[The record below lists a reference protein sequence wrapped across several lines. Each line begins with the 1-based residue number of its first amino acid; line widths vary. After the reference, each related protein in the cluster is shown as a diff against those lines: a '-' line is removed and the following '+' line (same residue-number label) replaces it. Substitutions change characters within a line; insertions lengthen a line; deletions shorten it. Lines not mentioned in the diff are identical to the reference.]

1 MDWTISRRIS
11 LGFTILSAITLAVST
26 TGFISLRLASANA
39 SRLIEDDMPATLML
53 GQVKDNLSRG
63 YANIER
69 FIRSEGGSKDE
80 ALLIYNGLSEAN
92 TNLYTDISELMTTE
106 EERAVFEKLNEV
118 RKAYAGMLDTL
129 FKIELGGD
137 DTATYKYMDETFV
150 PAYRAYR
157 DQIDTL
163 LSLER
168 NASLQLGT
176 NMREDIVVSLSI
188 ILVSSIAG
196 FVIAICTAL
205 IISRGTNSVLRTAIA
220 SIDDGS
226 GQVASAAAQVA
237 AASNML
243 AEGAS
248 EQAASLEET
257 SASIEE
263 MASMTAHN
271 AQAAQDA
278 KKLADAMRNAA
289 DASADQVR
297 QMQEAMDAIK
307 ESSAGISQIIKT
319 IDEIA
324 FQTNILALNAAVE
337 AARAGEAG
345 AGFAVVAEEVRSLA
359 QRSAN
364 SARETST
371 KIEGAIRNSERGV
384 SIAARVSDSL
394 GEIVQKAHDVN
405 VLVAEIANASG
416 EQDRGT
422 GQLTVA
428 VSEMDKVTQS
438 NASNAEETAS
448 ASEEL
453 NAYADTLKE
462 TVQQLAGLVGGAA
475 SRTGTHKRTRA
486 AATKARFTEVAAAP
500 LPVAGAQQGYDEM
513 HLNGHGGPRR
523 LIHNGAA
530 AKQK

>member
-337 AARAGEAG
+337 AAAG
-345 AGFAVVAEEVRSLA
+345 R
-359 QRSAN
+359 
-364 SARETST
+364 
-371 KIEGAIRNSERGV
+371 
-384 SIAARVSDSL
+384 
-394 GEIVQKAHDVN
+394 
-405 VLVAEIANASG
+405 
-416 EQDRGT
+416 
-422 GQLTVA
+422 
-428 VSEMDKVTQS
+428 
-438 NASNAEETAS
+438 
-448 ASEEL
+448 
-453 NAYADTLKE
+453 
-462 TVQQLAGLVGGAA
+462 
-475 SRTGTHKRTRA
+475 
-486 AATKARFTEVAAAP
+486 
-500 LPVAGAQQGYDEM
+500 
-513 HLNGHGGPRR
+513 
-523 LIHNGAA
+523 
-530 AKQK
+530 